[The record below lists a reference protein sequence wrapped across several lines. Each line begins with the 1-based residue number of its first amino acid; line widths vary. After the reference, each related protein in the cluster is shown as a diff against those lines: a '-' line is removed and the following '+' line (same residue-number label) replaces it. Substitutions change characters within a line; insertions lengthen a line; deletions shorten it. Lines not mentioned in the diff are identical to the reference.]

1 MGENMNEI
9 AKRVIDV
16 IEDTFGSIDYITPD
30 TEFICDIHVDELD
43 MIALVM
49 TLEDVFDID
58 IDDKKVFDFTPD
70 ECLIGP
76 KLNTVG
82 ELISVVEETITKG
95 GRNETEG
102 LVKERG

>member
-1 MGENMNEI
+1 MNDI
-9 AKRVIDV
+9 AKRVIGI

-30 TEFICDIHVDELD
+30 TEFIGDIHVDELD

-49 TLEDVFDID
+49 TLEDVFGID

-76 KLNTVG
+76 KLKTVG
-82 ELISVVEETITKG
+82 ELIYVVEETILTG

>member
-1 MGENMNEI
+1 MNDI
-9 AKRVIDV
+9 AKRVIGV
-16 IEDTFGSIDYITPD
+16 IEDTFGSIDYVTPD
-30 TEFICDIHVDELD
+30 TEFIGDIHVDELD

-70 ECLIGP
+70 ECFIGP
-76 KLNTVG
+76 KLKTVG
-82 ELISVVEETITKG
+82 ELISVVEETILKG